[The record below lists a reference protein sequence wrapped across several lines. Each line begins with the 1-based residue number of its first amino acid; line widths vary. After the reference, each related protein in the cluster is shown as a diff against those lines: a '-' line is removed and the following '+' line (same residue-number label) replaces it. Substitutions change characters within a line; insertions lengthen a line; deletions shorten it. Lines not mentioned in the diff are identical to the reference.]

1 MKVINRLLDS
11 FLDWKTKHISHQ
23 QFLMILSSLI
33 GFLAGMVAVALKN
46 LTYLIQSMLENEV
59 IDPYHTAFYFIF
71 PLIGLFLTRVIVR
84 FLLKRE
90 LNMGIPAIMDIMIQR
105 KGIMKK
111 YETYGSILTAPLT
124 VGFGGSLGLESPT
137 VFSGAAI
144 SSRLSRIFRMNQA
157 SRTLLIG
164 CAAAGAMSSLF
175 KAPIAA
181 IIFAV
186 EVFALNL
193 TLVSL
198 IPLILASISAILTSY
213 FFFGS
218 DIILQ
223 FTFTE
228 DFEIR
233 EVPFFI
239 LLGALASVCSIFFTK
254 LHFGILKRF
263 GKIKST
269 FNRFVIGGLS
279 LGLLIFLFPPLYGE
293 GYDMINNLLQENYG
307 YALETSYFN
316 QYLENIWVVVLLLAC
331 LFIFKIIA
339 TSVTLGAGGI
349 GGLFTPVLYLGSTM
363 GHCFALII
371 NNLGILNS
379 PLSVSNFTLV
389 GMAGLLAGIMHA
401 PLTAIFLIA
410 ELTSGYELFVP
421 LMITAAISFMITSQY
436 QPHSVYTMELARQG
450 KVFSHDK
457 DEMVLT
463 QMDISEVI
471 ETNFIPLEIGMTL
484 GEVVKNGVIKS
495 SRNIFPV
502 IDKSHNF
509 KGIILLDDLRPIMFN
524 QQLYE
529 EIKVMDIVQAAPEV
543 IDVQKDGVQTTMKK
557 FNTSGAWN
565 LPVVQNDR
573 YIGFIS
579 KSKLLTMYR
588 QKLMEVTV

>member
-1 MKVINRLLDS
+1 MKVIDRLLDS
-11 FLDWKTKHISHQ
+11 FLNWKTKHISHQ
-23 QFLMILSSLI
+23 QFLMILSSFI

-46 LTYLIQSMLENEV
+46 LTYLIQRMLENEV

-71 PLIGLFLTRVIVR
+71 PLIGLFLTRIIVR
-84 FLLKRE
+84 FFLKRE

-105 KGIMKK
+105 KGIMKR

-124 VGFGGSLGLESPT
+124 VGFGGSVGLESPT

-223 FTFTE
+223 FTFTD

-239 LLGALASVCSIFFTK
+239 LLGALASICSILFTR
-254 LHFGILKRF
+254 LHFGILNRF

-269 FNRFVIGGLS
+269 FNRFLLGGLS
-279 LGLLIFLFPPLYGE
+279 LGVLIFFFPPLYGE

-316 QYLENIWVVVLLLAC
+316 QYLGNI
-331 LFIFKIIA
+331 
-339 TSVTLGAGGI
+339 
-349 GGLFTPVLYLGSTM
+349 
-363 GHCFALII
+363 
-371 NNLGILNS
+371 
-379 PLSVSNFTLV
+379 
-389 GMAGLLAGIMHA
+389 
-401 PLTAIFLIA
+401 
-410 ELTSGYELFVP
+410 
-421 LMITAAISFMITSQY
+421 
-436 QPHSVYTMELARQG
+436 
-450 KVFSHDK
+450 
-457 DEMVLT
+457 
-463 QMDISEVI
+463 
-471 ETNFIPLEIGMTL
+471 
-484 GEVVKNGVIKS
+484 
-495 SRNIFPV
+495 
-502 IDKSHNF
+502 
-509 KGIILLDDLRPIMFN
+509 
-524 QQLYE
+524 
-529 EIKVMDIVQAAPEV
+529 
-543 IDVQKDGVQTTMKK
+543 
-557 FNTSGAWN
+557 
-565 LPVVQNDR
+565 
-573 YIGFIS
+573 
-579 KSKLLTMYR
+579 
-588 QKLMEVTV
+588 

>member
-46 LTYLIQSMLENEV
+46 LTYLIQRMLENEV